1 MRLRE
6 NIEKNVC
13 PPPLIQWG
21 GGEDISQDF
30 SAPPPGIAQAGD
42 NSWEVGGTIP
52 QTGISQGGGDTP
64 LSPPPVP
71 ALVYDLNSFTFYT
84 LYA

>member
-13 PPPLIQWG
+13 PPLIQWG

-52 QTGISQGGGDTP
+52 QTGISQGGDTHPFPP
-64 LSPPPVP
+64 LCP
-71 ALVYDLNSFTFYT
+71 LLCMT
-84 LYA
+84 

>member
-1 MRLRE
+1 MFA
-6 NIEKNVC
+6 
-13 PPPLIQWG
+13 PPLIQWG

-42 NSWEVGGTIP
+42 NSWEVGGGSPTNWNF
-52 QTGISQGGGDTP
+52 SGGDTP
-64 LSPPPVP
+64 LSPPVP

>member
-42 NSWEVGGTIP
+42 NSWEVGGTVP
-52 QTGISQGGGDTP
+52 QTGISQGGGHTP
-64 LSPPPVP
+64 FPPCARSCV
-71 ALVYDLNSFTFYT
+71 
-84 LYA
+84 

>member
-1 MRLRE
+1 MFA
-6 NIEKNVC
+6 

-42 NSWEVGGTIP
+42 NSWEVGGTVP
-52 QTGISQGGGDTP
+52 QTGISQGGDTP
-64 LSPPPVP
+64 LSPPVP

>member
-13 PPPLIQWG
+13 PPLIQWG

-42 NSWEVGGTIP
+42 NSWEVGGG
-52 QTGISQGGGDTP
+52 QSHKLELLRGWDTP
-64 LSPPPVP
+64 LSPPVP
-71 ALVYDLNSFTFYT
+71 ALVYDFNSFTYYT
-84 LYA
+84 SYA

>member
-1 MRLRE
+1 MG
-6 NIEKNVC
+6 
-13 PPPLIQWG
+13 G

-30 SAPPPGIAQAGD
+30 SAPPPTGIAQAGD
-42 NSWEVGGTIP
+42 NSWEVGG
-52 QTGISQGGGDTP
+52 QSHKLEFLRGGDTP
-64 LSPPPVP
+64 LSPPVP